1 MQDTRL
7 HFISYVFS
15 MELAKERTI
24 LRKKID
30 SWYVCYTKWALIEK
44 TCMKNWD
51 SVFGMLLSLDLT
63 GLSSLELPWYVF
75 LSCLFPSTFY
85 FEKFQTSHILHL
97 DSVIVDICHIGFL
110 FLLVYAYVYIYV
122 YVCVCVCVY
131 TYIHRIYLYK

>member
-63 GLSSLELPWYVF
+63 GLSSLEPPWYVF
-75 LSCLFPSTFY
+75 LSCLFPPTFY
-85 FEKFQTSHILHL
+85 FEKFQASHILHL
-97 DSVIVDICHIGFL
+97 DSVPHWLSPLTSICIC
-110 FLLVYAYVYIYV
+110 VYI
-122 YVCVCVCVY
+122 CMCVCVY
-131 TYIHRIYLYK
+131 ILTYIESIYTYRIYI